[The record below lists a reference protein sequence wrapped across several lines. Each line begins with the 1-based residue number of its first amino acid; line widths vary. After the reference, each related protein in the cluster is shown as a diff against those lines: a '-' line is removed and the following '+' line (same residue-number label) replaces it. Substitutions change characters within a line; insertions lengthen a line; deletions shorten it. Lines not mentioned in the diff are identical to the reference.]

1 MPKTSPNI
9 TMSDIR
15 KEIDRIDES
24 LIKQLAERQRW
35 VERPWW

>member
-1 MPKTSPNI
+1 MTKNAPHL

-24 LIKQLAERQRW
+24 LILELNF
-35 VERPWW
+35 VPP